1 MDIDSAISVIAGRS
15 HSIPSRP
22 NALTIAACAEP
33 AMEVSVRVIIS
44 AATRPVSEI
53 KSRVY
58 LK

>member
-1 MDIDSAISVIAGRS
+1 MEIDRAISVIAGRS
-15 HSIPSRP
+15 HSMPSRP
-22 NALTIAACAEP
+22 SARTMAACAEP

-44 AATRPVSEI
+44 ATTNPLSEI